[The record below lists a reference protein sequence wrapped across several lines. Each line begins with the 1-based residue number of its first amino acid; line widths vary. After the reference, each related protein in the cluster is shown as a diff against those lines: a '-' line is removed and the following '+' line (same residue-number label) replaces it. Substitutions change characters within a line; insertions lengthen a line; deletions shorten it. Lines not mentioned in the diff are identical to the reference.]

1 MNSTNNA
8 PDWTRTAHRIDRP
21 KIDRWWKPE
30 DGTVDGF
37 LVWQGDGS
45 DRQTGETYH
54 AFAIREGATG
64 LVLGVAERAA
74 LRGLRQARPGTRVY
88 INPTGKRDI
97 GGGRE
102 MLEFEVYAQEMAP
115 PTAAPARPPHTPE
128 SGRDRGVG
136 GDGASDNAT
145 ASGNGD
151 GIPF

>member
-1 MNSTNNA
+1 MNSTNDA

-30 DGTVDGF
+30 DGIVDGF
-37 LVWQGDGS
+37 IVWQGDGS

-54 AFAIREGATG
+54 AFAIREGTTG
-64 LVLGVAERAA
+64 VVLGIAERAA

-88 INPTGKRDI
+88 IKPTGKRDI

-102 MLEFEVYAQEMAP
+102 MLEFEVYALEVTA
-115 PTAAPARPPHTPE
+115 TAAAPARATRTPE
-128 SGRDRGVG
+128 GGRDGTVG
-136 GDGASDNAT
+136 SDGASDNTNAG
-145 ASGNGD
+145 GNGD